1 VKYTVTDHAAMCQ
14 AGFWGVP
21 GTSGDGHVEAT
32 QGDTSGNPSEIG
44 MTTNLSVAGTRQGTR
59 RFYVGMAIAV
69 LITVFLGFSRTYFL
83 KGYYGTPELSLLLHI
98 HGLVFTSWVLLF
110 LAQTTLVAT
119 GRTDLHRKLGVGGAV
134 LGALL
139 LIVGTTVAILRVKG
153 GRPSPIPGVPPLS
166 FLAVPLFDM
175 VVFAIL
181 ISAGLAQRHRP
192 ETHKRLMT
200 LATIA
205 LTSAPIARFAAVRQV
220 GPPAFFG
227 LTDLFIVAMLVYDL
241 ATRRRV
247 HPATIWGG
255 LVIVASQPLR
265 LMISGTPAWLAF
277 AGWLTS
283 W

>member
-1 VKYTVTDHAAMCQ
+1 
-14 AGFWGVP
+14 
-21 GTSGDGHVEAT
+21 
-32 QGDTSGNPSEIG
+32 
-44 MTTNLSVAGTRQGTR
+44 
-59 RFYVGMAIAV
+59 V
-69 LITVFLGFSRTYFL
+69 L
-83 KGYYGTPELSLLLHI
+83 
-98 HGLVFTSWVLLF
+98 
-110 LAQTTLVAT
+110 A
-119 GRTDLHRKLGVGGAV
+119 
-134 LGALL
+134 ALL
-139 LIVGTTVAILRVKG
+139 LIVGTTTAILRVASG
-153 GRPSPIPGVPPLS
+153 GPSPIPGVPPLS

-175 VVFAIL
+175 VVFALL
-181 ISAGLAQRHRP
+181 IGAGLVLRNRP

-205 LTSAPIARFAAVRQV
+205 LTSAPIARLAFVRPV

-241 ATRRRV
+241 ATRRKV

-265 LMISGTPAWLAF
+265 LMISGTPGWLAF

>member
-1 VKYTVTDHAAMCQ
+1 
-14 AGFWGVP
+14 
-21 GTSGDGHVEAT
+21 
-32 QGDTSGNPSEIG
+32 
-44 MTTNLSVAGTRQGTR
+44 MTANLSVADSRQGAR
-59 RFYVGMAIAV
+59 RFYVGMAIAI
-69 LITVFLGFSRTYFL
+69 LITVLLGFSRTYFL
-83 KGYYGTPELSLLLHI
+83 KSYFGTPELSLLVHI

-110 LAQTTLVAT
+110 LTQTTLIAT
-119 GRTDLHRKLGVGGAV
+119 DRTDLHRRLGVGGAV
-134 LGALL
+134 LAALL
-139 LIVGTTVAILRVKG
+139 LIVGTTTAILRVAS

-181 ISAGLAQRHRP
+181 IGAGLALRNRP

-205 LTSAPIARFAAVRQV
+205 LTSAPIARLAFVRPG

-227 LTDLFIVAMLVYDL
+227 LTDLFIVAMLVHDL
-241 ATRRRV
+241 ATRRKV

-255 LVIVASQPLR
+255 LAIVASQPLR

>member
-1 VKYTVTDHAAMCQ
+1 
-14 AGFWGVP
+14 
-21 GTSGDGHVEAT
+21 
-32 QGDTSGNPSEIG
+32 
-44 MTTNLSVAGTRQGTR
+44 MTANLSVGGTRQGTR
-59 RFYVGMAIAV
+59 RFYVGVAIAV
-69 LITVFLGFSRTYFL
+69 LITVFLGFSRSYFL
-83 KGYYGTPELSLLLHI
+83 KGYFGTPELSLHVHI

-119 GRTDLHRKLGVGGAV
+119 GRTDLHRKLGMGGAV
-134 LGALL
+134 LAALL
-139 LIVGTTVAILRVKG
+139 LIVGTTTAVLRVKG
-153 GRPSPIPGVPPLS
+153 GGSSPIPGVPPLS

-181 ISAGLAQRHRP
+181 ISAGLVLRKRP
-192 ETHKRLMT
+192 DTHKRLMT

-205 LTSAPIARFAAVRQV
+205 LMSAPIARIPGVLRA
-220 GPPAFFG
+220 GPPGFFG

-241 ATRRRV
+241 ATRRKI

>member
-1 VKYTVTDHAAMCQ
+1 
-14 AGFWGVP
+14 
-21 GTSGDGHVEAT
+21 
-32 QGDTSGNPSEIG
+32 
-44 MTTNLSVAGTRQGTR
+44 MTANLSVTGTGQGTR
-59 RFYVGMAIAV
+59 RFYVGMAVAV

-83 KGYYGTPELSLLLHI
+83 KSYYGTPELSLLLHL

-110 LAQTTLVAT
+110 LVQTILVAT
-119 GRTDLHRKLGVGGAV
+119 GRTDLHRRLGVGGAV
-134 LGALL
+134 LAALL
-139 LIVGTTVAILRVKG
+139 LIVGTITVILRVKS
-153 GRPSPIPGVPPLS
+153 GRPSPIPGVPLLS

-181 ISAGLAQRHRP
+181 IGAGLVQRHRP
-192 ETHKRLMT
+192 DTHKRLMT

-205 LTSAPIARFAAVRQV
+205 LTSAPLARLPAVRQV

-241 ATRRRV
+241 ATRRKV

-255 LVIVASQPLR
+255 LLIVASQPLR

>member
-1 VKYTVTDHAAMCQ
+1 
-14 AGFWGVP
+14 
-21 GTSGDGHVEAT
+21 
-32 QGDTSGNPSEIG
+32 
-44 MTTNLSVAGTRQGTR
+44 MTTNLSIAGTRQGTR

-69 LITVFLGFSRTYFL
+69 IITVFLGFSRSYFL
-83 KGYYGTPELSLLLHI
+83 KAYYGTPELSLLVHI

-119 GRTDLHRKLGVGGAV
+119 GRTDRHRKLGVAGAV
-134 LGALL
+134 LAALL
-139 LIVGTTVAILRVKG
+139 LIVGTTTAILRVKG
-153 GRPSPIPGVPPLS
+153 GSAPILGVPPLS
-166 FLAVPLFDM
+166 FLAVPFFDM
-175 VVFAIL
+175 VVFAML
-181 ISAGLAQRHRP
+181 IGAGLVLRNRP

-205 LTSAPIARFAAVRQV
+205 LTSAPLARLSFVRQA
-220 GPPAFFG
+220 GPPGFFG

-241 ATRRRV
+241 ATRGKV

-283 W
+283 

>member
-1 VKYTVTDHAAMCQ
+1 
-14 AGFWGVP
+14 
-21 GTSGDGHVEAT
+21 VEL
-32 QGDTSGNPSEIG
+32 DLIWREMG
-44 MTTNLSVAGTRQGTR
+44 MTANLSVAGTRQGAR

-69 LITVFLGFSRTYFL
+69 LITVFLGFSHSYFL
-83 KGYYGTPELSLLLHI
+83 KAYYGTPELSLLVHI

-110 LAQTTLVAT
+110 LAQTSLVAT
-119 GRTDLHRKLGVGGAV
+119 GHTDRHRKLGVAGAV
-134 LGALL
+134 LAALL
-139 LIVGTTVAILRVKG
+139 LIVGTATAILRVKG

-175 VVFAIL
+175 VAFAML
-181 ISAGLAQRHRP
+181 IGAGLVLRNRP

-205 LTSAPIARFAAVRQV
+205 LTSAPIARLSFVRPG

-227 LTDLFIVAMLVYDL
+227 LTDLFIVAMLVYDF
-241 ATRRRV
+241 ATRGKA

-283 W
+283 

>member
-1 VKYTVTDHAAMCQ
+1 
-14 AGFWGVP
+14 
-21 GTSGDGHVEAT
+21 
-32 QGDTSGNPSEIG
+32 
-44 MTTNLSVAGTRQGTR
+44 MTANLSVSGTRPGTR
-59 RFYVGMAIAV
+59 RFYVGMAVAV
-69 LITVFLGFSRTYFL
+69 LITVFVGFSRSYFL
-83 KGYYGTPELSLLLHI
+83 KSYYGTPELGVLLHV
-98 HGLVFTSWVLLF
+98 HGVVFTSWVLLF

-119 GRTDLHRKLGVGGAV
+119 DRTDLHRRLGVGGAA
-134 LGALL
+134 LAALL
-139 LIVGTTVAILRVKG
+139 LIVGTTTAIMRVKD
-153 GRPSPIPGVPPLS
+153 GRPSPIPGVPLLS

-181 ISAGLAQRHRP
+181 TGAGLALRNRP
-192 ETHKRLMT
+192 DTHKRLMT

-205 LTSAPIARFAAVRQV
+205 LTSAPIARIAAVRQV

-241 ATRRRV
+241 ATRRKV

>member
-1 VKYTVTDHAAMCQ
+1 
-14 AGFWGVP
+14 
-21 GTSGDGHVEAT
+21 
-32 QGDTSGNPSEIG
+32 
-44 MTTNLSVAGTRQGTR
+44 MTANLSVAGTRQGAR

-69 LITVFLGFSRTYFL
+69 LITVFLGFSRSYFL
-83 KGYYGTPELSLLLHI
+83 KAYFGTPELSLLVHI

-134 LGALL
+134 LAALL
-139 LIVGTTVAILRVKG
+139 LIIGTTTAILRVKS
-153 GRPSPIPGVPPLS
+153 GRSSPIPEVPPLS

-181 ISAGLAQRHRP
+181 ISAGLVLRNRP
-192 ETHKRLMT
+192 DTHKRLMT

-205 LTSAPIARFAAVRQV
+205 LMSAPIARLPGVVLA
-220 GPPAFFG
+220 GPLAFFG
-227 LTDLFIVAMLVYDL
+227 LTDLFIVAMVIYDL

-247 HPATIWGG
+247 HPSTIWGG
-255 LVIVASQPLR
+255 LLIVASQPLR

-283 W
+283 